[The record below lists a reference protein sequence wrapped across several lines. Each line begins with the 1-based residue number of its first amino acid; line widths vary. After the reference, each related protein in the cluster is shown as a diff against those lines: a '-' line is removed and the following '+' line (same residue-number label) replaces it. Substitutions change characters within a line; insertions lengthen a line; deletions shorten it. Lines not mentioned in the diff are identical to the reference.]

1 MDRLIYQIMS
11 AADRTQYALQMHA
24 NNMANAQTDGFRADL
39 ELAQANRVKGPGY
52 DSREGV
58 ELAADM
64 VDVSQGHMV
73 ETGRNLD
80 VAISGDGYFAVQ
92 TDDGEA
98 YTRNGNFKIDS
109 EGRLSTNGHPVMG
122 ASGPIVLPE
131 FDAIKIGQDGTI
143 SIRAPGET
151 DMQVADKIKT
161 VCATAPGDV
170 VKNTEGLIVSR
181 SGAPLRD
188 DETVSL
194 EPGHL
199 ESSNVSPIEE
209 MLKTMT
215 LNRDFEVQMR
225 MYKVADDNA
234 DAGNRLIRG

>member
-1 MDRLIYQIMS
+1 MDRLIYTIMS
-11 AADRTQYALQMHA
+11 AADRTQYSLQMHA
-24 NNMANAQTDGFRADL
+24 NNMANANTDGFRADL
-39 ELAQANRVKGPGY
+39 ELAQQNSVKGYGY
-52 DSREGV
+52 DARHGV
-58 ELAADM
+58 ELSADM
-64 VDVSQGHMV
+64 VDSSQGTSV

-80 VAISGDGYFAVQ
+80 VAIRGDGYFAVD
-92 TDDGEA
+92 TDEGEA
-98 YTRNGNFKIDS
+98 YTRNGNFKVDG
-109 EGRLSTNGHPVMG
+109 EGRLTTNGHPVLG

-131 FDAIKIGQDGTI
+131 FDAIKIGEDGTI

-151 DMQVADKIKT
+151 DMQIADKIKLC
-161 VCATAPGDV
+161 CATAPGDV
-170 VKNTEGLIVSR
+170 IKNEEGLIVSR
-181 SGAPLRD
+181 SGAPLRE
-188 DETVSL
+188 DETVTV

>member
-1 MDRLIYQIMS
+1 MDRLIYLIMS
-11 AADRTQYALQMHA
+11 AADRTQYSLQMHA

-39 ELAQANRVKGPGY
+39 ELAQNNSVKGYGY
-52 DSREGV
+52 NSREAV

-73 ETGRNLD
+73 ETGRDLD
-80 VAISGDGYFAVQ
+80 VSIRGDGYFAVE
-92 TDDGEA
+92 TDQGEA
-98 YTRNGNFKIDS
+98 YTRNGNFKID
-109 EGRLSTNGHPVMG
+109 GDGNLTTNGHPVLG

-131 FDAIKIGQDGTI
+131 FDAIKIGEDGTI

-151 DMQVADKIKT
+151 DMQIADKIKL

-170 VKNTEGLIVSR
+170 IKNEEGLIVSR

-188 DETVSL
+188 DETVSVM
-194 EPGHL
+194 PGHL